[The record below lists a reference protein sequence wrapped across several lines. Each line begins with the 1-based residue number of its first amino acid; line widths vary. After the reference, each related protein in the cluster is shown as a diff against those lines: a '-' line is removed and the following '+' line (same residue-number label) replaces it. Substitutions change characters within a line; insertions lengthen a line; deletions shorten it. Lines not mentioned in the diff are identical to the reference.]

1 LLGYPADLGDK
12 LIFLGVCL
20 YDGDSFE
27 DPLNNY
33 GTRTWWFRESG
44 GGPALAWGLIDP
56 NNTVDVNDN
65 FTSLIPNSLVLYG
78 NYPNPFN
85 PYTTIKYSTPVSGN
99 VNLSVY
105 NTLGQKVISRNLFA
119 ESAGTQEYRLNLSSL
134 TSGVYFYKVNMNDP
148 NGGKVFESIIGKMI
162 FMK

>member
-1 LLGYPADLGDK
+1 M
-12 LIFLGVCL
+12 
-20 YDGDSFE
+20 
-27 DPLNNY
+27 
-33 GTRTWWFRESG
+33 
-44 GGPALAWGLIDP
+44 
-56 NNTVDVNDN
+56 NDN